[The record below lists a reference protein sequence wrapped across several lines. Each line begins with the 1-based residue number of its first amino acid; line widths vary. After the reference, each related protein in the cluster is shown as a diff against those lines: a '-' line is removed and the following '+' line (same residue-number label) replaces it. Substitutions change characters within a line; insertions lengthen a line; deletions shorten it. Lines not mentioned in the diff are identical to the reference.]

1 MPDTIQ
7 VSEFHSRAFDQS
19 KMYLYS
25 VDWMRELAK
34 QVEFY
39 VNTLDKE

>member
-1 MPDTIQ
+1 MSDIVQ

-19 KMYLYS
+19 KMYQCT
-25 VDWMRELAK
+25 VDWIRELAK

-39 VNTLDKE
+39 LNTLDKE